1 MTGVEPGP
9 LLVSPEGPYEM
20 SMHSQYETA
29 AGTMATAAPLHANGV
44 GDIGTKG
51 GELPFAA
58 SRTNGSSWFQ
68 LASLN
73 SAYSPRT

>member
-1 MTGVEPGP
+1 MTGVEPDP

-51 GELPFAA
+51 VFC
-58 SRTNGSSWFQ
+58 
-68 LASLN
+68 
-73 SAYSPRT
+73 